1 MEIAAQLLI
10 YTSILGFILGFVV
23 SKTNFCTMGAVSD
36 WVNIGDLSRFKAWMF
51 AAAIAILGVTIL
63 DFLSFFDVKDS
74 RIPYTSEILAWPRH
88 ILGGLMFGIGM
99 TYASG
104 CGNKVLIR
112 VGGGNL
118 KSLIV
123 LIVAGIMAYIMS
135 PREDFYGEYFHS
147 WMNPISLD
155 LAEIGIYDQSLSTII
170 SYVFSVTNDAYFNL
184 VIGLLVSMTMIVLIF
199 KSGKFI
205 QNFDN
210 VFSGIVV
217 GMVIV
222 LAWLLTG
229 GSIGEEWIEA
239 NDFLDYPAPSV
250 GVQSFTFINPMG
262 ETLIYAGNA
271 ADSFYLTFGVA
282 ALLSVILGSFV
293 YSISSKNFRI
303 EWFLS
308 KQDFIRHI
316 IGAIL
321 IGVGGVLALGCT
333 IGQGV
338 TGISTLALGSF
349 ITLVFIILGAA
360 ITMKIE
366 FYNAVYEDCSF
377 FDSLRSS
384 LADLNLI
391 PNKFRTLEKI

>member
-1 MEIAAQLLI
+1 M
-10 YTSILGFILGFVV
+10 
-23 SKTNFCTMGAVSD
+23 
-36 WVNIGDLSRFKAWMF
+36 
-51 AAAIAILGVTIL
+51 
-63 DFLSFFDVKDS
+63 
-74 RIPYTSEILAWPRH
+74 
-88 ILGGLMFGIGM
+88 
-99 TYASG
+99 
-104 CGNKVLIR
+104 
-112 VGGGNL
+112 
-118 KSLIV
+118 
-123 LIVAGIMAYIMS
+123 LIVAGAMAYIMT
-135 PREDFYGEYFHS
+135 RTDFYGVVFHS

-155 LAEIGIYDQSLSTII
+155 LAQIGILDQSLPSII
-170 SYVFSVTNDAYFNL
+170 SSLFSVTNGVYFNL
-184 VIGLLVSMTMIVLIF
+184 MVGLIVSIVMIILIF
-199 KSGKFI
+199 KSGKFV

-210 VFSGIVV
+210 VFSGITV
-217 GMVIV
+217 GLIIV

-229 GSIGEEWIEA
+229 GSTGEEWIEA
-239 NDFLDYPAPSV
+239 NDFLDNPAPGV

-308 KQDFIRHI
+308 KQDFFRHI
-316 IGAIL
+316 VGAIL
-321 IGVGGVLALGCT
+321 IGIGGVLALGCT

-349 ITLVFIILGAA
+349 ITLIFIILGAA

-391 PNKFRTLEKI
+391 PNKFRVLEKI

>member
-23 SKTNFCTMGAVSD
+23 TKTNFCTMGAVSD

-51 AAAIAILGVTIL
+51 AGAIAILGVTIL
-63 DFLSFFDVKDS
+63 DFLSFFDIDDS
-74 RIPYTSEILAWPRH
+74 RIPYRNSILAWPRYV
-88 ILGGLMFGIGM
+88 IGGLMFGVGM

-118 KSLIV
+118 KSVIV
-123 LIVAGIMAYIMS
+123 LFVAGIMAYIMT
-135 PREDFYGEYFHS
+135 RTDFYGIVFHS

-155 LAEIGIYDQSLSTII
+155 LAQLGILDQSLPTII
-170 SYVFSVTNDAYFNL
+170 SSIFSLTNGVYFNL
-184 VIGLLVSMTMIVLIF
+184 IVGLIVSFIMIVMIF

-205 QNFDN
+205 HSFDN

-217 GMVIV
+217 GLIVV

-229 GSIGEEWIEA
+229 GATGQEWIEA
-239 NDFLDYPAPSV
+239 NDFLDNPAPGV

-262 ETLIYAGNA
+262 ETLIYASNA
-271 ADSFYLTFGVA
+271 ADSFYLTFGVS
-282 ALLSVILGSFV
+282 ALLSVILGAFV
-293 YSISSKNFRI
+293 YSITSNNFRI
-303 EWFLS
+303 EWFS
-308 KQDFIRHI
+308 SQQDFIRHI
-316 IGAIL
+316 IGGAL

-349 ITLVFIILGAA
+349 ITLIFIILGAA

-366 FYNAVYEDCSF
+366 YYNAVYEDCSF

>member
-1 MEIAAQLLI
+1 MEAASQLLI

-23 SKTNFCTMGAVSD
+23 TKTNFCTMGAVSD

-51 AAAIAILGVTIL
+51 AGAIAILGVTIL
-63 DFLSFFDVKDS
+63 DFLSFFDINDS
-74 RIPYTSEILAWPRH
+74 RIPYRNSVLAWPRY
-88 ILGGLMFGIGM
+88 ILGGLMFGVGM

-112 VGGGNL
+112 IGGGNL
-118 KSLIV
+118 KSLVV
-123 LIVAGIMAYIMS
+123 LVTAGVMAYIMT
-135 PREDFYGEYFHS
+135 RTDFYGIIFHS

-155 LAEIGIYDQSLSTII
+155 LAQIGILDQSLPTII
-170 SYVFSVTNDAYFNL
+170 SSIFSMSNDLYFNL
-184 VIGLLVSMTMIVLIF
+184 IIGLLIPFAMIMLIF

-210 VFSGIVV
+210 VFSGVVV
-217 GMVIV
+217 GLIVV

-229 GSIGEEWIEA
+229 GSVGQEWVEA
-239 NDFLDYPAPSV
+239 NDFLDNPAPSV

-262 ETLIYAGNA
+262 ETLIYAGNL
-271 ADSFYLTFGVA
+271 ADSFYFTFGVA
-282 ALLSVILGSFV
+282 ALLSVIFGSFV

-308 KQDFIRHI
+308 KQDFLRHI

-321 IGVGGVLALGCT
+321 IGIGGVLALGCT

-349 ITLVFIILGAA
+349 ITLIFIILGAA

-391 PNKFRTLEKI
+391 PNKFRALEKI

>member
-1 MEIAAQLLI
+1 MEIASQLLI
-10 YTSILGFILGFVV
+10 YTSILGFVLGFIVT
-23 SKTNFCTMGAVSD
+23 KTNFCTMGAVSD

-51 AAAIAILGVTIL
+51 AAAIAILGVTVL
-63 DFLSFFDVKDS
+63 DFLSFFDIDDS
-74 RIPYTSEILAWPRH
+74 RIPYRNSILAWPRYVV
-88 ILGGLMFGIGM
+88 GGLMFGVGM

-118 KSLIV
+118 KSVIV
-123 LIVAGIMAYIMS
+123 LLVAGIMAYIMT
-135 PREDFYGEYFHS
+135 RTDFYGIVFHS

-155 LAEIGIYDQSLSTII
+155 LAQLGILDQSVPTII
-170 SYVFSVTNDAYFNL
+170 SSIFSLTNDANFNL
-184 VIGLLVSMTMIVLIF
+184 LVGLIISLAMIIMIF

-205 QNFDN
+205 HSFDN
-210 VFSGIVV
+210 VFSGTVV
-217 GMVIV
+217 GLIVV

-229 GSIGEEWIEA
+229 GSTGQDWIEA
-239 NDFLDYPAPSV
+239 NDFLDNPAPGV

-262 ETLIYAGNA
+262 ETLIYASNA
-271 ADSFYLTFGVA
+271 ADSFYLTFGVC
-282 ALLSVILGSFV
+282 ALLSVIAGAFV
-293 YSISSKNFRI
+293 YSITSNNFRI
-303 EWFLS
+303 EWFS
-308 KQDFIRHI
+308 SQQDFLRHVVGGI
-316 IGAIL
+316 F

-349 ITLVFIILGAA
+349 ITLIFIILGAA

>member
-1 MEIAAQLLI
+1 MEVAAELLI

-23 SKTNFCTMGAVSD
+23 TKTNFCTMGAVSD

-51 AAAIAILGVTIL
+51 AAAIAVLGVTIL
-63 DFLSFFDVKDS
+63 DFLSFFDINDS
-74 RIPYTSEILAWPRH
+74 RIPYRNSLLAWPRYV
-88 ILGGLMFGIGM
+88 IGGLMFGVGM

-118 KSLIV
+118 KSLVV
-123 LIVAGIMAYIMS
+123 LIIAGAMAYIMT
-135 PREDFYGEYFHS
+135 RTDFYGVVFHS

-155 LAEIGIYDQSLSTII
+155 LAQIGILDQSLPSII
-170 SYVFSVTNDAYFNL
+170 SSLFSVTNGVYFNL
-184 VIGLLVSMTMIVLIF
+184 MVGLIVSIVMIILIF

-210 VFSGIVV
+210 VFSGITV
-217 GMVIV
+217 GLIIV

-229 GSIGEEWIEA
+229 GSTGEEWIEA
-239 NDFLDYPAPSV
+239 NDFLDNPAPGV

-316 IGAIL
+316 VGAIL
-321 IGVGGVLALGCT
+321 IGIGGVLALGCT

-349 ITLVFIILGAA
+349 ITLIFIILGAA

-391 PNKFRTLEKI
+391 PNKFRVLEKI

>member
-1 MEIAAQLLI
+1 MEVAAELLI

-23 SKTNFCTMGAVSD
+23 TKTNFCTMGAVSD

-51 AAAIAILGVTIL
+51 AAAIAVLGVTIL
-63 DFLSFFDVKDS
+63 DFLSFFDINDS
-74 RIPYTSEILAWPRH
+74 RIPYRNSLLAWPRYV
-88 ILGGLMFGIGM
+88 IGGLMFGVGM

-118 KSLIV
+118 KSLVV
-123 LIVAGIMAYIMS
+123 LIIAGAMAYIMT
-135 PREDFYGEYFHS
+135 RTDFYGVVFHS

-155 LAEIGIYDQSLSTII
+155 LAQIGILDQSLPSII
-170 SYVFSVTNDAYFNL
+170 SSIFSVTNGVYFNL
-184 VIGLLVSMTMIVLIF
+184 MVGLIVSIVMIILIF

-210 VFSGIVV
+210 VFSGITV
-217 GMVIV
+217 GLIIV

-229 GSIGEEWIEA
+229 GSTGEEWIEA
-239 NDFLDYPAPSV
+239 NDFLDNPAPGV

-316 IGAIL
+316 VGAIL
-321 IGVGGVLALGCT
+321 IGIGGVLALGCT

-391 PNKFRTLEKI
+391 PNKFRVLEKI